1 MTVAGA
7 IQELRTAPW
16 PLLLEVLDLRA
27 YARDKRAWDG
37 AENPHMM
44 TMTPGLQRV
53 RSVLDAIRAQR
64 LKEQGER

>member
-16 PLLLEVLDLRA
+16 PLLVEVLGLRA
-27 YARDKRAWDG
+27 YARDKRTWDG

-44 TMTPGLQRV
+44 KLTPGLQQVKAV
-53 RSVLDAIRAQR
+53 REAITKKR
-64 LKEQGER
+64 LIEQGSR